1 MVSAKCLSPVLS
13 VNVFFCVRTGLH
25 HLGHIQSLQTMQGS
39 RNENNTFKI
48 LLSGL
53 MPRHIK
59 MLVRA
64 LSVNGRTF
72 QISANMEKYFKGN
85 IWKSL

>member
-1 MVSAKCLSPVLS
+1 
-13 VNVFFCVRTGLH
+13 
-25 HLGHIQSLQTMQGS
+25 
-39 RNENNTFKI
+39 
-48 LLSGL
+48 
-53 MPRHIK
+53 MPRHIQ

-85 IWKSL
+85 LCMEKFIRRGTIDLLVLSLSSGLFWGVGGMAK